1 MRVVARIHT
10 LVNRGVT
17 SVEEMR
23 RHLREYVRNELFPG
37 REMPPS
43 TSRQYFPTKKDLYNH
58 MYRAIVKSR
67 FSNCDQTNAEAK
79 IKEWQEQNPSDKYFF
94 RKHSDICEEAPEKDS
109 VEEDNDAE
117 EIKLTSPLSYQKFLL
132 VHQTSWQRR
141 LLCKYGNDIC
151 LLDATYKTTRYSLPL
166 FFLAVKTNVDYQ
178 VVATFVLQ
186 HEGTETIKEALQII
200 KEWNPDWQPA
210 YFMTDFSE
218 EEIDAVEET
227 FPGTS

>member
-1 MRVVARIHT
+1 MQET
-10 LVNRGVT
+10 
-17 SVEEMR
+17 R
-23 RHLREYVRNELFPG
+23 RHLREYVRSELFPE

-43 TSRQYFPTKKDLYNH
+43 TSRQYFTKKKDRYNH
-58 MYRAIVKSR
+58 MYRAMVKSS

-94 RKHSDICEEAPEKDS
+94 RKYSDICEEASEKDS

-132 VHQTSWQRR
+132 VHQTPWQRR
-141 LLCKYGNDIC
+141 LLCKYANLIC
-151 LLDATYKTTRYSLPL
+151 LLDATYKTTRYFLPL
-166 FFLAVKTNVDYQ
+166 SFLAVKTNFDHP
-178 VVATFVLQ
+178 VVATFVIQ
-186 HEGTETIKEALQII
+186 DEGTETIKEALEIT

-218 EEIDAVEET
+218 EEIHAVEET
-227 FPGTS
+227 FPGII